1 MQVLSRK
8 KFKKENIL
16 QNQLKGFIIPTNNK
30 KNHIENDKVLNAE
43 ANHIGIQLVRF
54 DENNRRTS
62 SVKSGYGSVLGS
74 SKPICNHF

>member
-1 MQVLSRK
+1 M
-8 KFKKENIL
+8 

-30 KNHIENDKVLNAE
+30 KNHIENDKDLNAE

-62 SVKSGYGSVLGS
+62 SVKVAMAQFLDPISQSVT
-74 SKPICNHF
+74 IFD

>member
-1 MQVLSRK
+1 M
-8 KFKKENIL
+8 

-62 SVKSGYGSVLGS
+62 SVKVAMAQFLA
-74 SKPICNHF
+74 PISQSATIFD